1 MANEIGIPSSVT
13 PSSLQSSSKSGQS
26 AAQVL
31 SGKTEEQRVTAQQ
44 DVKKQQDALAGENNA
59 KQGVSNADI
68 ENEVQNLQEFSKLQ
82 GWTVNFSV
90 EKDLDHQVVIKVV
103 DAETKSMIRQIP
115 SEELLAISK
124 RIKDLREGDVSGGGS
139 RVGLLLDNEI

>member
-31 SGKTEEQRVTAQQ
+31 SGTTEEQRVTAQ
-44 DVKKQQDALAGENNA
+44 DVKKQQEGQPGEKSV
-59 KQGVSNADI
+59 KQDVPQADI
-68 ENEVQNLQEFSKLQ
+68 ENEVQKLQEFSKLQ

-90 EKDLDHQVVIKVV
+90 EKDLDQVVIKVV

-124 RIKDLREGDVSGGGS
+124 RIKDLRESDATGGGS
-139 RVGLLLDNEI
+139 RAGLLLDNEI

>member
-31 SGKTEEQRVTAQQ
+31 SGTTEEQRVTAQQ
-44 DVKKQQDALAGENNA
+44 DVKKQQDALAGEKNA
-59 KQGVSNADI
+59 KQDVANADI

-90 EKDLDHQVVIKVV
+90 EKDLDQVVIKVV

>member
-13 PSSLQSSSKSGQS
+13 PSSLQSSNKSGQS

-31 SGKTEEQRVTAQQ
+31 SGTTEEQRVTAQ
-44 DVKKQQDALAGENNA
+44 DVKKQQEGQPGEKNA
-59 KQGVSNADI
+59 KQDVPQADI
-68 ENEVQNLQEFSKLQ
+68 ENEVQKLQEFSKLQ

-90 EKDLDHQVVIKVV
+90 EKDLDQVVIKVV

-124 RIKDLREGDVSGGGS
+124 RIKDLRESDATGGGS
-139 RVGLLLDNEI
+139 RAGLLLDNEI

>member
-1 MANEIGIPSSVT
+1 MANDIGIPSSVT

-31 SGKTEEQRVTAQQ
+31 SGMAEEQRVMTQ
-44 DVKKQQDALAGENNA
+44 DVEKQQEERA
-59 KQGVSNADI
+59 KEKVRKSDVSDKDI
-68 ENEVQNLQEFSKLQ
+68 EKEVQNLQEFSKLQ

-90 EKDLDHQVVIKVV
+90 EKDLEQVVIKVM
-103 DAETKSMIRQIP
+103 DANTKSMIRQIP

-124 RIKDLREGDVSGGGS
+124 RLKDLHEGDVIGGGS
-139 RVGLLLDNEI
+139 RVGLLLDKEI

>member
-31 SGKTEEQRVTAQQ
+31 SGTTEEQRVTAQ
-44 DVKKQQDALAGENNA
+44 DVKKQQEVKAEERSS
-59 KQGVSNADI
+59 KQDTSEIDV
-68 ENEVQNLQEFSKLQ
+68 EKEVQNLQEFSKLQ

-90 EKDLDHQVVIKVV
+90 EKDLEQVVIKVM

-124 RIKDLREGDVSGGGS
+124 RIKDLREGDAAGGGS
-139 RVGLLLDNEI
+139 RVGLLLDKEI

>member
-31 SGKTEEQRVTAQQ
+31 SGTTEEQRVTAQQ
-44 DVKKQQDALAGENNA
+44 DVKKQQDALVGEKTA
-59 KQGVSNADI
+59 KQDVSNADI

-90 EKDLDHQVVIKVV
+90 EKDLDQVVIKVV

>member
-1 MANEIGIPSSVT
+1 MANDIGIPSSVT

-31 SGKTEEQRVTAQQ
+31 SGMAEGQRVMTQ
-44 DVKKQQDALAGENNA
+44 DVEKQQEERA
-59 KQGVSNADI
+59 KEKVRKSDVSDKDI
-68 ENEVQNLQEFSKLQ
+68 EKEVQNLQEFSKLQ

-90 EKDLDHQVVIKVV
+90 EKDLEQVVIKVM
-103 DAETKSMIRQIP
+103 DANTKSMIRQIP

-124 RIKDLREGDVSGGGS
+124 RLKDLREVDVIGGGS
-139 RVGLLLDNEI
+139 RVGLLLDKEI

>member
-1 MANEIGIPSSVT
+1 MANDIGIPSSVT

-31 SGKTEEQRVTAQQ
+31 SGTMEEQRVTATTQ
-44 DVKKQQDALAGENNA
+44 DVKKQQEGRIGEKNA
-59 KQGVSNADI
+59 KQDVPQADI
-68 ENEVQNLQEFSKLQ
+68 ENKVQKLQEFSKLQ

-90 EKDLDHQVVIKVV
+90 EKDLDQVVIKVV

-124 RIKDLREGDVSGGGS
+124 RIKGLRESDATGGG
-139 RVGLLLDNEI
+139 

>member
-13 PSSLQSSSKSGQS
+13 PSSLQPSSKSGQP

-31 SGKTEEQRVTAQQ
+31 SGTTEEQRVTAQ
-44 DVKKQQDALAGENNA
+44 DVKKQQEGQPGEKNA
-59 KQGVSNADI
+59 KQDVPQADI
-68 ENEVQNLQEFSKLQ
+68 ENEVQKLQEFSKLQ

-90 EKDLDHQVVIKVV
+90 EKDLDQVVIKVV

-124 RIKDLREGDVSGGGS
+124 RIKDLRESDATGGGS
-139 RVGLLLDNEI
+139 RAGLLLDNEI

>member
-1 MANEIGIPSSVT
+1 MANDIGIPSSVT

-31 SGKTEEQRVTAQQ
+31 SGTTEEQRVMAQ
-44 DVKKQQDALAGENNA
+44 DVKKQQEEKVQEKVR
-59 KQGVSNADI
+59 KQDISEVDI
-68 ENEVQNLQEFSKLQ
+68 EKEVQNLQEFSKLQ

-90 EKDLDHQVVIKVV
+90 EKDLEQVVIKVM
-103 DAETKSMIRQIP
+103 DAHTKSMIRQIP

-124 RIKDLREGDVSGGGS
+124 RIKDLREGDATGGGS

>member
-13 PSSLQSSSKSGQS
+13 PSSLQSSSKSGQP

-31 SGKTEEQRVTAQQ
+31 SGTTEEQRVTAQQ
-44 DVKKQQDALAGENNA
+44 DVKKQQDSQAGEKNT
-59 KQGVSNADI
+59 KQNVLNADI
-68 ENEVQNLQEFSKLQ
+68 ENEVQKLQEFSKLQ

-90 EKDLDHQVVIKVV
+90 EKDLDQVVIKVV

-124 RIKDLREGDVSGGGS
+124 RIKDLRDSNGTAGNS

>member
-31 SGKTEEQRVTAQQ
+31 SGTTEEQRVTAQ
-44 DVKKQQDALAGENNA
+44 DVKKQQEGQPGEKNV
-59 KQGVSNADI
+59 KQDVPQADI

-90 EKDLDHQVVIKVV
+90 EKDLDQVVIKVV

-124 RIKDLREGDVSGGGS
+124 RIKDLRESDATGGGS
-139 RVGLLLDNEI
+139 RAGLLLDNEI

>member
-1 MANEIGIPSSVT
+1 MAHGIGIPSSVT

-31 SGKTEEQRVTAQQ
+31 SGTAEEQRVMAQ
-44 DVKKQQDALAGENNA
+44 DVKKQQEEKAQA
-59 KQGVSNADI
+59 KASKQDISEVDI
-68 ENEVQNLQEFSKLQ
+68 EKEVQNLQEFSKLQ

-90 EKDLDHQVVIKVV
+90 EKDLEQVVIKVM
-103 DAETKSMIRQIP
+103 DAHTKSMIRQIP

-124 RIKDLREGDVSGGGS
+124 RIKDLREGDATGGGS

>member
-31 SGKTEEQRVTAQQ
+31 SGMAEEQRVMTQ
-44 DVKKQQDALAGENNA
+44 DVEKQQEERA
-59 KQGVSNADI
+59 KEKVRKSDVSDKDI
-68 ENEVQNLQEFSKLQ
+68 EKEVQNLQEFSKLQ

-90 EKDLDHQVVIKVV
+90 EKDLEQVVIKVM
-103 DAETKSMIRQIP
+103 DANTKSMIRQIP

-124 RIKDLREGDVSGGGS
+124 RLKDLREVDVIGGGS
-139 RVGLLLDNEI
+139 RVGLLLDKEI

>member
-1 MANEIGIPSSVT
+1 MANDIGIPSSVT

-31 SGKTEEQRVTAQQ
+31 SGMAEEQRVMTQ
-44 DVKKQQDALAGENNA
+44 DVEKQQEERA
-59 KQGVSNADI
+59 KEKVRKSDVSDKDI
-68 ENEVQNLQEFSKLQ
+68 EKEVQNLQEFSKLQ

-90 EKDLDHQVVIKVV
+90 EKELEQVVIKVM
-103 DAETKSMIRQIP
+103 DANTKSMIRQIP

-124 RIKDLREGDVSGGGS
+124 RLKELREVDVTAGGS
-139 RVGLLLDNEI
+139 RVGLLLDKEI

>member
-31 SGKTEEQRVTAQQ
+31 SGTTEEQRVTAQ
-44 DVKKQQDALAGENNA
+44 DVKKQQEGQPGEKRA
-59 KQGVSNADI
+59 KQDVPQADI
-68 ENEVQNLQEFSKLQ
+68 ENEVQKLQEFSKLQ

-90 EKDLDHQVVIKVV
+90 EKDLDQVVIKVV

-124 RIKDLREGDVSGGGS
+124 RIKDLRESDATGGGS
-139 RVGLLLDNEI
+139 RAGLLLDNEI

>member
-1 MANEIGIPSSVT
+1 MANDIGIPSSVT
-13 PSSLQSSSKSGQS
+13 PSSLQPSSKSGQA

-31 SGKTEEQRVTAQQ
+31 SGSTEEQRVMAQ
-44 DVKKQQDALAGENNA
+44 DVKKQQSIKTEEKNSRQTSAVIDVE
-59 KQGVSNADI
+59 K
-68 ENEVQNLQEFSKLQ
+68 EVQNLQEFSKLQ

-90 EKDLDHQVVIKVV
+90 EKDLDQVVIKVV

-124 RIKDLREGDVSGGGS
+124 RIKELREGDVADSAS

>member
-1 MANEIGIPSSVT
+1 MANDIGIPSSVT

-31 SGKTEEQRVTAQQ
+31 SGMAEEQRVMTQ
-44 DVKKQQDALAGENNA
+44 DVEKQQEERA
-59 KQGVSNADI
+59 KEKVRKSDVSDKGI
-68 ENEVQNLQEFSKLQ
+68 EKEVQNLQEFSKLQ

-90 EKDLDHQVVIKVV
+90 EKDLEQVVIKVM
-103 DAETKSMIRQIP
+103 DANTKSMIRQIP

-124 RIKDLREGDVSGGGS
+124 RLKDLREGDVTGGGS
-139 RVGLLLDNEI
+139 RVGLLLDKEI

>member
-1 MANEIGIPSSVT
+1 MANDIGIPSSVT

-31 SGKTEEQRVTAQQ
+31 SGTTEEQRVMAQ
-44 DVKKQQDALAGENNA
+44 DVKKQQEEKAQA
-59 KQGVSNADI
+59 KASKQDISEVDI
-68 ENEVQNLQEFSKLQ
+68 EKEVQNLQEFSKLQ

-90 EKDLDHQVVIKVV
+90 EKDLEQVVIKVM
-103 DAETKSMIRQIP
+103 DAHTKSMIRQIP

-124 RIKDLREGDVSGGGS
+124 RIKDLREGDATGGGS

>member
-31 SGKTEEQRVTAQQ
+31 SGTTEEQRVTAQ
-44 DVKKQQDALAGENNA
+44 DVKKQQAGQPGEKSA
-59 KQGVSNADI
+59 KQDVPQADI
-68 ENEVQNLQEFSKLQ
+68 ENEVQKLQEFSKLQ

-90 EKDLDHQVVIKVV
+90 EKDLDQVVIKVV

-124 RIKDLREGDVSGGGS
+124 RIKDLRESDATGGGS
-139 RVGLLLDNEI
+139 RAGLLLDNEI

>member
-26 AAQVL
+26 AAQML
-31 SGKTEEQRVTAQQ
+31 SGTTEEQRVMAQ
-44 DVKKQQDALAGENNA
+44 DVKKQQEVKAEEKSS
-59 KQGVSNADI
+59 KQDTSEIDV
-68 ENEVQNLQEFSKLQ
+68 EKEVQNLQEFSKLQ

-90 EKDLDHQVVIKVV
+90 EKDLEQVVIKVM

-124 RIKDLREGDVSGGGS
+124 RIKDLREGDAAGGGS
-139 RVGLLLDNEI
+139 RVGLLLDKEI

>member
-26 AAQVL
+26 AAQML
-31 SGKTEEQRVTAQQ
+31 SGTTEEQRVTAQQ
-44 DVKKQQDALAGENNA
+44 DVKKQQDALGGDKTA
-59 KQGVSNADI
+59 KQDVSNADI

-90 EKDLDHQVVIKVV
+90 EKDLDQVVIKVV

>member
-1 MANEIGIPSSVT
+1 MANDIGIPSSVT

-31 SGKTEEQRVTAQQ
+31 SGTTEEQRVMAQ
-44 DVKKQQDALAGENNA
+44 DMKKQQEEKAQEKVR
-59 KQGVSNADI
+59 KQDISEVDI
-68 ENEVQNLQEFSKLQ
+68 EKEVQNLQEFSKLQ

-90 EKDLDHQVVIKVV
+90 EKDLEQVVIKVM
-103 DAETKSMIRQIP
+103 DAHTKSMIRQIP

-124 RIKDLREGDVSGGGS
+124 RIKDLREGDATGGGS

>member
-31 SGKTEEQRVTAQQ
+31 SGTTEEQRVTAQQ
-44 DVKKQQDALAGENNA
+44 DVKKQQDALAGDKTA
-59 KQGVSNADI
+59 KQDVSNADI

>member
-31 SGKTEEQRVTAQQ
+31 SGTMEEQRVTAQ
-44 DVKKQQDALAGENNA
+44 DVKKQQEGQPGEKNA
-59 KQGVSNADI
+59 KQDVPQADI
-68 ENEVQNLQEFSKLQ
+68 ENEVQKLQEFSKLQ

-90 EKDLDHQVVIKVV
+90 EKDLDQVVIKVV

-124 RIKDLREGDVSGGGS
+124 RIKDLRESDATGGS
-139 RVGLLLDNEI
+139 SRAGLLLDNEI

>member
-13 PSSLQSSSKSGQS
+13 PSSLQPSSKSGQS

-31 SGKTEEQRVTAQQ
+31 SGTTEEQRVTAQ
-44 DVKKQQDALAGENNA
+44 DVKKQQEVKAEEKSS
-59 KQGVSNADI
+59 KQDTSEIDV
-68 ENEVQNLQEFSKLQ
+68 EKEVQNLQEFSKLQ

-90 EKDLDHQVVIKVV
+90 EKDLEQVVIKVM

-124 RIKDLREGDVSGGGS
+124 RIKDLREGDVAGGGS
-139 RVGLLLDNEI
+139 RVGLLLDKEI

>member
-1 MANEIGIPSSVT
+1 MANDIGIPSSVT

-31 SGKTEEQRVTAQQ
+31 SGMAEEQRVMTQ
-44 DVKKQQDALAGENNA
+44 DVEKQQEERA
-59 KQGVSNADI
+59 KEKVRKSDVSDKDI
-68 ENEVQNLQEFSKLQ
+68 EKEVQNLQEFSKLQ

-90 EKDLDHQVVIKVV
+90 EKDLEQVVIKVM
-103 DAETKSMIRQIP
+103 DANNKSMIRQIP

-124 RIKDLREGDVSGGGS
+124 RLKELREGDVIGGGS
-139 RVGLLLDNEI
+139 RVGLLLDKEI

>member
-1 MANEIGIPSSVT
+1 MANDIGIPSSVT

-31 SGKTEEQRVTAQQ
+31 SGTTEEQRVMAQ
-44 DVKKQQDALAGENNA
+44 DVKKQQEEKAQEKVR
-59 KQGVSNADI
+59 KQDISEVDI
-68 ENEVQNLQEFSKLQ
+68 EKEVQNLQEFSKLQ

-90 EKDLDHQVVIKVV
+90 EKDLEQVVIKVM
-103 DAETKSMIRQIP
+103 DAHTKSMIRQIP

-124 RIKDLREGDVSGGGS
+124 RIKDLREGDATGGGS

>member
-31 SGKTEEQRVTAQQ
+31 SGTTEEQRVTAQ
-44 DVKKQQDALAGENNA
+44 DVKKQQEGQHGEKNT
-59 KQGVSNADI
+59 KQDVPQADI
-68 ENEVQNLQEFSKLQ
+68 ENEVQKLQEFSKLQ

-90 EKDLDHQVVIKVV
+90 EKDLDQVVIKVV

-124 RIKDLREGDVSGGGS
+124 RIKDLRESDATGGGS
-139 RVGLLLDNEI
+139 RAGLLLDNEI

>member
-31 SGKTEEQRVTAQQ
+31 SGTTEEQRVTAQ
-44 DVKKQQDALAGENNA
+44 DVKKQQEGQHGEKIA
-59 KQGVSNADI
+59 KQDVPQADI
-68 ENEVQNLQEFSKLQ
+68 ENEVQKLQEFSKLQ

-90 EKDLDHQVVIKVV
+90 EKDLDQVVIKVV

-124 RIKDLREGDVSGGGS
+124 RIKDLRESDATGGGS
-139 RVGLLLDNEI
+139 RAGLLLDNEI

>member
-31 SGKTEEQRVTAQQ
+31 SGTSEEQRGTAK
-44 DVKKQQDALAGENNA
+44 DMEKQQGLPEQERAGKPKISDKE
-59 KQGVSNADI
+59 I
-68 ENEVQNLQEFSKLQ
+68 EKGVQNLQEFSQLQ

-90 EKDLDHQVVIKVV
+90 EKELEQVVIKVM
-103 DAETKSMIRQIP
+103 DADTKSMIRQIP

-124 RIKDLREGDVSGGGS
+124 RIQALREGDVIGGGS
-139 RVGLLLDNEI
+139 RVGLLLDKEI

>member
-31 SGKTEEQRVTAQQ
+31 SGMAEEQRVMTQ
-44 DVKKQQDALAGENNA
+44 DVEKRQEERA
-59 KQGVSNADI
+59 KEKVRKSDVSDKDI
-68 ENEVQNLQEFSKLQ
+68 EKEVQNLQEFSKLQ

-90 EKDLDHQVVIKVV
+90 EKDLEQVVIKVM
-103 DAETKSMIRQIP
+103 DANTKSMIRQIP

-124 RIKDLREGDVSGGGS
+124 RLKDLREVDVI
-139 RVGLLLDNEI
+139 EIGRAHV

>member
-31 SGKTEEQRVTAQQ
+31 SGTTEEQRVTAQ
-44 DVKKQQDALAGENNA
+44 DVKKQQEGQPGEKNV
-59 KQGVSNADI
+59 KQDVPQADI
-68 ENEVQNLQEFSKLQ
+68 ENEVQKLQEFSKLQ

-90 EKDLDHQVVIKVV
+90 EKDLDQVVIKVV

-124 RIKDLREGDVSGGGS
+124 RIKDLRESDATGGGS
-139 RVGLLLDNEI
+139 RTGLLLDNEI

>member
-1 MANEIGIPSSVT
+1 MANDIGIPSSVT

-31 SGKTEEQRVTAQQ
+31 SGKAEEQRVMTQ
-44 DVKKQQDALAGENNA
+44 DVDKQQEERA
-59 KQGVSNADI
+59 KEKVRKSDVSDKEI
-68 ENEVQNLQEFSKLQ
+68 EKEVQNLQEFSKLQ

-90 EKDLDHQVVIKVV
+90 EKDLEQVVIKVM
-103 DAETKSMIRQIP
+103 DANTKSMIRQIP

-124 RIKDLREGDVSGGGS
+124 RLKELREVDVTAGGS
-139 RVGLLLDNEI
+139 RVGLLLDKEI

>member
-31 SGKTEEQRVTAQQ
+31 SGTTEEQRVTAQQ
-44 DVKKQQDALAGENNA
+44 DVKKQQDALAGDKTA
-59 KQGVSNADI
+59 KQDVSNADI

-90 EKDLDHQVVIKVV
+90 EKDLDQVVIKVV

>member
-13 PSSLQSSSKSGQS
+13 PSSLQLSSKSGQS

-31 SGKTEEQRVTAQQ
+31 SGMAEEQRVTTQ
-44 DVKKQQDALAGENNA
+44 DVEKQQEERA
-59 KQGVSNADI
+59 KDKVRKSDVSDKDI
-68 ENEVQNLQEFSKLQ
+68 EKEVQNLQEFSKLQ

-90 EKDLDHQVVIKVV
+90 EKDLEQVVIKVM
-103 DAETKSMIRQIP
+103 DANTNSMIRQIP

-124 RIKDLREGDVSGGGS
+124 RIKDLREGDVIGGGS
-139 RVGLLLDNEI
+139 RVGLLLDKEI

>member
-31 SGKTEEQRVTAQQ
+31 SGTTEEQRVTAQ
-44 DVKKQQDALAGENNA
+44 DVRKQQAGQPGEKNA
-59 KQGVSNADI
+59 KQDVPQADI
-68 ENEVQNLQEFSKLQ
+68 ENEVQKLQEFSKLQ

-90 EKDLDHQVVIKVV
+90 EKDLDQVVIKVV

-124 RIKDLREGDVSGGGS
+124 RIKDLRESDATGGGS
-139 RVGLLLDNEI
+139 RAGLLLDNEI